1 MHNEQ
6 RLRVEHTTKHHV
18 LSVQMRRGGTCDKEL
33 GIKRFFIPHLTPVCV
48 RARIRLRVTT
58 VNHNTPLPADPA
70 NRTALQNSRRRS
82 GLRRCS
88 DCPFHLPT
96 NHDTLTESTFI
107 KSPPCIINPFI
118 TLRGSSVAQNA
129 TGGTLSSY
137 IPSASST
144 RDTLPCRTVYS

>member
-33 GIKRFFIPHLTPVCV
+33 AIKRFLKLYLTSV
-48 RARIRLRVTT
+48 RIRTRIRLQMTT
-58 VNHNTPLPADPA
+58 VIHNTPLPADPA
-70 NRTALQNSRRRS
+70 NQTALQNSRRRS
-82 GLRRCS
+82 GLHICS

-96 NHDTLTESTFI
+96 NHDTQTEPTFI
-107 KSPPCIINPFI
+107 KSPPCIMNPFI

-129 TGGTLSSY
+129 TCGTSSSY

-144 RDTLPCRTVYS
+144 RDTLPCRIVYS